1 MALQYVLDRVT
12 PLRLEAVLREALVG
26 VLSSVSAPPE
36 PGPDQEACI
45 ETLVSR
51 SCLAHTRTVSQQYCT
66 GAAHIDVASAR
77 WRDLGTP
84 PAAPAH
90 TPSSSLPVT
99 PIPTPL
105 PGRPPRSQPAQGERT
120 LRALELRSFSVGGAP
135 PQLLAARAYDLGP
148 MAMAFDF
155 DVRWPSEM
163 VAGCPPRS
171 SLGGTSAA
179 PRMPLGCRS
188 PSS

>member
-1 MALQYVLDRVT
+1 MKPRGCGEHVSELG
-12 PLRLEAVLREALVG
+12 LVWTS
-26 VLSSVSAPPE
+26 SSVCVVP
-36 PGPDQEACI
+36 
-45 ETLVSR
+45 V
-51 SCLAHTRTVSQQYCT
+51 
-66 GAAHIDVASAR
+66 AALGGGTSAR
-77 WRDLGTP
+77 TP
-84 PAAPAH
+84 PAAPVH

-135 PQLLAARAYDLGP
+135 PQLLAAQAYDLGP

-179 PRMPLGCRS
+179 PRMPLGCSAPRHFLDTS
-188 PSS
+188 

>member
-26 VLSSVSAPPE
+26 VLSSVSAPAE

-51 SCLAHTRTVSQQYCT
+51 SCLAHTYCLATVLHWCSSRTP
-66 GAAHIDVASAR
+66 GSAR

-120 LRALELRSFSVGGAP
+120 LRALDLRSFSVGGAP
-135 PQLLAARAYDLGP
+135 PQLLAAQAYDLGP